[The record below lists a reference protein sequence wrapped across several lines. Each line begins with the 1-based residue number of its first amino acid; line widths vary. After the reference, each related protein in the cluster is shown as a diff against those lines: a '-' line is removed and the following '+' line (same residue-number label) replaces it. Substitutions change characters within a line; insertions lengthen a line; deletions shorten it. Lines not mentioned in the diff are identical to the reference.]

1 MSAGPDRETDSS
13 SGRSRPRERG
23 NGVARHLRTA
33 STMSVTKIWDDLLLP
48 TDRQVIENAGYGKSR
63 GLGDSPMLMVI
74 DCQYNYIGADEPI
87 LDQQDRW
94 PAGGGAGAWAA
105 VRVTGTL
112 LEDARQAAVPVLYTR
127 NVQKRTVKFD
137 SFAGKSTWN
146 KRATLDDAEG
156 SRIVAAIE
164 PHDED
169 LILDKSYASAFFGT
183 PLVTYLV
190 GLGVDTLV
198 ITGVSTS
205 GCVRATAV
213 DAVTRGFKV
222 AVVAD
227 AVADRIVASHKIALL
242 DMWMKY
248 TDVIDSKAAREYL
261 QSQAGS

>member
-1 MSAGPDRETDSS
+1 MSVVDTWDSLLSETD
-13 SGRSRPRERG
+13 R
-23 NGVARHLRTA
+23 
-33 STMSVTKIWDDLLLP
+33 K
-48 TDRQVIENAGYGKSR
+48 VIENAGYGKER
-63 GLGDSPMLMVI
+63 GLGDSPLLTVI

-94 PAGGGAGAWAA
+94 PAGGGAGAWEA
-105 VRVTGTL
+105 VRVTGNL
-112 LEDARQAAVPVLYTR
+112 LTEARASGVPILYTR

-146 KRATLDDAEG
+146 KNATLDEAEG
-156 SRIVAAIE
+156 SRIVSEIA
-164 PHDED
+164 PQNDD
-169 LILDKSYASAFFGT
+169 LVLDKSYASAFFGT

-190 GLGVDTLV
+190 GLGVDTLL
-198 ITGVSTS
+198 ICGVSTS

-227 AVADRIVASHKIALL
+227 AVADRIVASHKVALL

-248 TDVIDSKAAREYL
+248 TDVIDSKTARTYIRSL
-261 QSQAGS
+261 AGR

>member
-1 MSAGPDRETDSS
+1 MSIVDTWDSLLSETD
-13 SGRSRPRERG
+13 R
-23 NGVARHLRTA
+23 
-33 STMSVTKIWDDLLLP
+33 K
-48 TDRQVIENAGYGKSR
+48 VIDNAGYGKER
-63 GLGDSPMLMVI
+63 GLGDSPLLTVI

-87 LDQQDRW
+87 LEQQDRW
-94 PAGGGAGAWAA
+94 PAGGGTGAWEA
-105 VRVTGTL
+105 VRVTGNL
-112 LEDARQAAVPVLYTR
+112 LTEARASGVPVLYTR

-146 KRATLDDAEG
+146 KSATLDDAEG
-156 SRIVAAIE
+156 SRIVAPIAPE
-164 PHDED
+164 DND

-190 GLGVDTLV
+190 GLGVDTLL
-198 ITGVSTS
+198 ICGVSTS

-213 DAVTRGFKV
+213 DAVTRGFRV

-248 TDVIDSKAAREYL
+248 TDVIDSETAKAYIH
-261 QSQAGS
+261 SFAGR

>member
-1 MSAGPDRETDSS
+1 MSIVDIWDSLLSETD
-13 SGRSRPRERG
+13 R
-23 NGVARHLRTA
+23 
-33 STMSVTKIWDDLLLP
+33 K
-48 TDRQVIENAGYGKSR
+48 VIDNAGYGKER
-63 GLGDSPMLMVI
+63 GLGDSPLLAVI

-87 LDQQDRW
+87 LEQQDRW
-94 PAGGGAGAWAA
+94 PAGGGTGAWEA
-105 VRVTGTL
+105 VRVTGNL
-112 LEDARQAAVPVLYTR
+112 LTEARDSGVPVLYTR

-146 KRATLDDAEG
+146 KSATLDDAEG
-156 SRIVAAIE
+156 SRIVAPIA
-164 PHDED
+164 PED
-169 LILDKSYASAFFGT
+169 NDLVLDKSYASAFFGT

-190 GLGVDTLV
+190 GLGVDTLL
-198 ITGVSTS
+198 ICGVSTS

-248 TDVIDSKAAREYL
+248 TDVIDSETAEAYIH
-261 QSQAGS
+261 SFAGR